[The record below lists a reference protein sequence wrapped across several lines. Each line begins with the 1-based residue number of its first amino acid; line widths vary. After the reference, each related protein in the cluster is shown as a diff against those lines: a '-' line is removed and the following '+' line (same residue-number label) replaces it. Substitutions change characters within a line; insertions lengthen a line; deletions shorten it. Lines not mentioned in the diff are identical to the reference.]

1 MGRQRRLTSS
11 NGIDGS
17 VYLHDIHSFEQ
28 QMVLGSSSLTR
39 GQASLFALDTS
50 IQSSGDALATT
61 PTLAKG
67 KAKEQPVASTPQ
79 RRKGGKT
86 ARDTIQEDVKA
97 GPVVVTTL
105 AVASR
110 RRLCLFHWRDGQWQE
125 PKVCSRLHLP
135 ISSDIPD
142 FRRIFR
148 KYHSPIKSA
157 P

>member
-1 MGRQRRLTSS
+1 
-11 NGIDGS
+11 
-17 VYLHDIHSFEQ
+17 
-28 QMVLGSSSLTR
+28 MVLGANSLTK
-39 GQASLFALDTS
+39 GQANLFALDTS

-61 PTLAKG
+61 STLAKS
-67 KAKEQPVASTPQ
+67 KAKEQSIAFTPQ

-86 ARDTIQEDVKA
+86 VRDAVQEDTKA

-125 PKVCSRLHLP
+125 PKVRSRLRLSVSKD
-135 ISSDIPD
+135 SSDTC
-142 FRRIFR
+142 RYFR
-148 KYHSPIKSA
+148 KYRFRIKSA